1 MTDVSRRASED
12 RVLAALPS
20 WVNAISQLNR
30 LIADRMGVTASDL
43 DCLHVLNERG
53 PATAAE
59 LAPLVGLTPGA
70 VSRMIDR
77 LDAAGCV
84 ERADDPH
91 DRRRVLITPTSAGL
105 ARIAAYYDGLTA
117 RSHDD
122 LEVLGADELEAL
134 LRFLD
139 RSRRSVA
146 EEIARLRGSPDSGKH
161 PLAARPVGLDDHRP
175 DPVQQSE

>member
-1 MTDVSRRASED
+1 MADGSRRAAED
-12 RVLAALPS
+12 RVLATLPG

-30 LIADRMGVTASDL
+30 LIAERMGVTASDL

-77 LDAAGCV
+77 LDAAGCID
-84 ERADDPH
+84 RAADPH
-91 DRRRVLITPTSAGL
+91 DRRRVLIAPTDEGL
-105 ARIAAYYDGLTA
+105 ARIANYYAGLTA
-117 RSHDD
+117 RSRDD
-122 LEVLGADELEAL
+122 LKVLGEDEIEAL

-139 RSRRSVA
+139 RSHRSVA
-146 EEIARLRGSPDSGKH
+146 EEITRLRRESDGRLPSTGPES
-161 PLAARPVGLDDHRP
+161 ARRDR
-175 DPVQQSE
+175 